1 LIPLIDLRKQHLEL
15 ADEILAAVQE
25 IVHDAAFVGGPQ
37 VRAFES
43 EWAAF
48 CGAQDAVGVASGT
61 DAIRV
66 MLIASGIRQGDEVVT
81 APFTFAATLEAIIQ
95 AGAQPVLVDI
105 DPESGTL
112 DPSKIE
118 AVITSRTRGIL
129 PVHLYGHPAD
139 MDLILE
145 IAARDGLLVFE
156 DAAQAHGATYKGRKA
171 GSLARAAAFSFYPA
185 KNLGACG
192 EAGSVTTDDPRIA
205 HRIRM
210 LRDHGQAEKNIHDMQ
225 GYNGKLDAIQAAVLR
240 IKLRR
245 LTQWNKARSDL
256 AELYGALLRDIP
268 GLTLPCE
275 AASVRSAWHLYVI
288 RSPRREELREK
299 LARCGIATAVHYPHP
314 VHVQRSFAFLG
325 HQAGDFPVSE
335 RWAREVLSIPMYP
348 ELEPDQ
354 VRFIC
359 RQIREILR

>member
-1 LIPLIDLRKQHLEL
+1 VIDLKKQHLQL
-15 ADEILAAVQE
+15 SGEIMAAVQE
-25 IVHDAAFVGGPQ
+25 IVCDAAFVGGPQ

-48 CGAQDAVGVASGT
+48 CGTQDAVGVASGT

-66 MLIASGIRQGDEVVT
+66 MLIASGIRPGDEVVT
-81 APFTFAATLEAIIQ
+81 APFTFAATLEAVIQ
-95 AGAQPVLVDI
+95 AGARPVLVDI

-112 DPSKIE
+112 DPSKLEE
-118 AVITSRTRGIL
+118 AVTSRTRAIL

-145 IAARDGLLVFE
+145 IAARHGLLVFE

-192 EAGSVTTDDPRIA
+192 EAGAVTTDDPEIA
-205 HRIRM
+205 QHIRM
-210 LRDHGQAEKNIHDMQ
+210 LRDHGQAVKNLHDFQ

-245 LTQWNKARSDL
+245 LTPWNKTRSDL
-256 AELYGALLRDIP
+256 AALYSELLRDIP
-268 GLTLPCE
+268 GLALPCE

-299 LARCGIATAVHYPHP
+299 LAQRGIATAVHYPHP
-314 VHVQRSFAFLG
+314 VHAQKSFAFLG
-325 HQAGDFPVSE
+325 YQAGDFPVSE
-335 RWAREVLSIPMYP
+335 TWAREVLSVPLYP
-348 ELEPDQ
+348 ELEPAQ